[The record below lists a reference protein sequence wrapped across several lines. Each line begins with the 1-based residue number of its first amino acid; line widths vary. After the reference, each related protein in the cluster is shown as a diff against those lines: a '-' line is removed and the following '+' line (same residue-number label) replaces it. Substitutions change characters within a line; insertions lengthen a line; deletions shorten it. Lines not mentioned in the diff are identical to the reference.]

1 MDAVALNAEH
11 AATNDGCPSVAQE
24 SGAWEKTVDP
34 VVLAEASDE
43 NEQYRDQDHGSL
55 KNEGEASLPGHEIS
69 QEVTANLNAV
79 KVDVIEAIDTNTN
92 NTNSNDESD
101 NQSIEN
107 LKTEASN
114 NNNNNNN
121 NNDLP
126 VTNEN
131 VKATAPVSWAT
142 LFKSTNG
149 SDNSS
154 QSNQSKPAVGN
165 NQEKKNGT
173 ASKKMNNVDH
183 LNGNSGNNNNN
194 NNNRKNS
201 SSVQDVADTSNRE
214 VLKTLGN
221 MLKMCELKHSAPALQ
236 PRGIRN
242 KQNWCYINAVSK
254 RKKKILIHGYCIGK
268 INDTDLFLKNLREK
282 MFIYSIL
289 YLLRFTK

>member
-43 NEQYRDQDHGSL
+43 KDHGSL

-173 ASKKMNNVDH
+173 ASKKNEQCGS
-183 LNGNSGNNNNN
+183 LEWKL
-194 NNNRKNS
+194 RK
-201 SSVQDVADTSNRE
+201 
-214 VLKTLGN
+214 
-221 MLKMCELKHSAPALQ
+221 
-236 PRGIRN
+236 
-242 KQNWCYINAVSK
+242 
-254 RKKKILIHGYCIGK
+254 
-268 INDTDLFLKNLREK
+268 
-282 MFIYSIL
+282 
-289 YLLRFTK
+289 

>member
-1 MDAVALNAEH
+1 M
-11 AATNDGCPSVAQE
+11 
-24 SGAWEKTVDP
+24 
-34 VVLAEASDE
+34 
-43 NEQYRDQDHGSL
+43 
-55 KNEGEASLPGHEIS
+55 
-69 QEVTANLNAV
+69 
-79 KVDVIEAIDTNTN
+79 
-92 NTNSNDESD
+92 
-101 NQSIEN
+101 
-107 LKTEASN
+107 
-114 NNNNNNN
+114 
-121 NNDLP
+121 
-126 VTNEN
+126 
-131 VKATAPVSWAT
+131 
-142 LFKSTNG
+142 FKSTNG

-183 LNGNSGNNNNN
+183 LNGNSGNNNN